1 MVNNHLLVSCFFG
14 LPKISISDAPDGA
27 RAVFFTNSD
36 INAATAASAGW
47 EPILMNDGGFA
58 LSSDLRVSSVQAKY
72 VKFLQFRY
80 DFDDLAKYSVITYC
94 DHNGCM
100 QDKQLLELAARMD
113 PEKSILIRSS
123 SYKKGLPKEIEL
135 SKRQPR
141 YNASMDETLRWLEN
155 LRKKYEISDSKQI
168 AATGMIH
175 ITRVDKMMPLF
186 DAVYQA
192 IVDLNQPQC
201 QIIWNI
207 LSQKYADDI
216 HQVGWRDL
224 QIPWGEPAVNRH
236 LPVYDEKDQLAKEK
250 MQLTKEKDQLIKEKT
265 QLIKE
270 NDRLIKEKT
279 QLQNQLKTVR
289 IKRDQLSMRNSELLN
304 STSWRFTK
312 PLRKIGRLIRNI

>member
-1 MVNNHLLVSCFFG
+1 
-14 LPKISISDAPDGA
+14 
-27 RAVFFTNSD
+27 
-36 INAATAASAGW
+36 
-47 EPILMNDGGFA
+47 
-58 LSSDLRVSSVQAKY
+58 
-72 VKFLQFRY
+72 
-80 DFDDLAKYSVITYC
+80 
-94 DHNGCM
+94 
-100 QDKQLLELAARMD
+100 
-113 PEKSILIRSS
+113 
-123 SYKKGLPKEIEL
+123 
-135 SKRQPR
+135 
-141 YNASMDETLRWLEN
+141 
-155 LRKKYEISDSKQI
+155 
-168 AATGMIH
+168 MIH

-250 MQLTKEKDQLIKEKT
+250 IQLT
-265 QLIKE
+265 KE